1 MTAIMIRVPS
11 TFYIVK
17 IVKSRSE
24 KDRKRTR
31 KGLEKDRKRTGKGPE
46 KDRKMT
52 EKGSKRTEK
61 GILSEPPY
69 SQRYSLHCY
78 LNNND
83 ENIAIFYL

>member
-31 KGLEKDRKRTGKGPE
+31 KGLEKDWKRTGKGPEKDRKRTGKGPE

-52 EKGSKRTEK
+52 EKGSKRTGK
-61 GILSEPPY
+61 GILSEPPIHNGTVY
-69 SQRYSLHCY
+69 
-78 LNNND
+78 
-83 ENIAIFYL
+83 IVI